1 MSEDRI
7 TKLEEDLAFQE
18 RHVVELSQIV
28 YKQQQQ
34 IDALTATCNSLV
46 GKMSDLSNAQ
56 DSAPPADERPPH
68 Y

>member
-1 MSEDRI
+1 MSENRL
-7 TKLEEDLAFQE
+7 TKLEEDLVFQE
-18 RHVVELSQIV
+18 RHVAELSRIV

-46 GKMSDLSNAQ
+46 GKMSDLSNTQ
-56 DSAPPADERPPH
+56 DPAPPADERPPH